1 MADVGFG
8 WSLYGFF
15 GAALV
20 WLAVYFFWAW
30 RAAERD
36 RVGERSRGQ
45 DVHGR

>member
-15 GAALV
+15 AAALV
-20 WLAVYFFWAW
+20 WLAVYFYWAW

-36 RVGERSRGQ
+36 RARDESRGQ